1 MMMSNRTEKL
11 KKLKNLFTLL
21 HLLCVIGPF
30 IYFIP
35 YAFITGEMISKLS
48 VSLTTIL
55 CLVLGAISLIVDE
68 VHRKGLHKT
77 ILWLMLLS
85 IALALSNE
93 VKTFIIVMSCVSI
106 VDEMILQPIQAS
118 CKRKYLVNKEMDIR
132 YEQ

>member
-1 MMMSNRTEKL
+1 MSNRTKKL
-11 KKLKNLFTLL
+11 KKSKHLFTFL

-68 VHRKGLHKT
+68 VHKKGLHKT
-77 ILWLMLLS
+77 ILWLLLLS
-85 IALALSNE
+85 ITLALNE